1 MNISFL
7 LNGQPVEIDTP
18 PDRRLVDI
26 LREDFSLLHT
36 RVGCYAGRCG
46 SCAVFFNGQLIY
58 SCLIAAFAA
67 QDANILTVEGIH
79 DTSIYQDIAAGFGK
93 AEYQPCG
100 CCYQCKVLS
109 LYSLFE
115 ENPVPDRFA
124 VERALLGQDC
134 KCLDMNAIMNAISH
148 IVNEMRKRRD
158 VRHPI

>member
-7 LNGQPVEIDTP
+7 LNRKQVEIDTP

-36 RVGCYAGRCG
+36 RAGCYAGRCG
-46 SCAVFFNGQLIY
+46 SCGIFFNGQLAY

-67 QDANILTVEGIH
+67 QDATILTIEGIY

-93 AEYQPCG
+93 AEFQPCG
-100 CCYQCKVLS
+100 CCYQSKVLS
-109 LYSLFE
+109 LYSLLK
-115 ENPVPDRFA
+115 ENPVPDRFD

-134 KCLDMNAIMNAISH
+134 NCLDMNSVMIAISH
-148 IVNEMRKRRD
+148 IIDEMRKRRD
-158 VRHPI
+158 VRHPV